1 MAGLYLSAEMTGTLI
16 HCRRISHVIEKVM
29 QQLRKTRNT
38 RIEKEAYLQSNFQC
52 DMRRSQSELLKIV
65 HDITKKDSSMCSRY

>member
-16 HCRRISHVIEKVM
+16 NCRRISNVIVKVM

-52 DMRRSQSELLKIV
+52 DMRRSLGELLKIV
-65 HDITKKDSSMCSRY
+65 RDKSNKDSSVCSGY